1 MLRIHLKE
9 ITALRLMSALSTAAH
24 SVLGGVH
31 FLVPGG
37 SLTVCDYHIKSQRSF
52 FPVQIKTEQQTKMVQ
67 LRELKRRAFWVAPLL
82 EISIY
87 LAVSHLSRGMRDPHC
102 VTKDLLW

>member
-1 MLRIHLKE
+1 MLRIQLKE

-31 FLVPGG
+31 SPVSGS
-37 SLTVCDYHIKSQRSF
+37 SLTVCDYHIKSQRPF
-52 FPVQIKTEQQTKMVQ
+52 FPVQIKTEQQTKVVQ
-67 LRELKRRAFWVAPLL
+67 LRELKRRVFWVAPLL